1 MAPQVVHRAAITTP
15 KEAGG
20 LLRAIEGFEGFK
32 KRKPPLNFLRTFSY
46 DLESCDLLNG
56 RVRLR
61 QRFVDDPCTEDE
73 NAAFVQRST
82 FATGFGIIGT
92 IRHDAS
98 HSKYLLPSL
107 RSVAKPMSENTINA
121 ALRRLGFAQDEMT
134 GHGFRAMAATLL
146 NEMGMWNPDA
156 IERQLAHCDNNSVRR
171 AYTRGEYW
179 NERIRMMQHW
189 SDHLD
194 LLQGGVKGSKGRV

>member
-1 MAPQVVHRAAITTP
+1 MAEFDFDNALWTIPAQKMKMRRSHSV
-15 KEAGG
+15 
-20 LLRAIEGFEGFK
+20 
-32 KRKPPLNFLRTFSY
+32 PLS
-46 DLESCDLLNG
+46 
-56 RVRLR
+56 R
-61 QRFVDDPCTEDE
+61 QALV
-73 NAAFVQRST
+73 
-82 FATGFGIIGT
+82 IIGT

-98 HSKYLLPSL
+98 HSKYLFPSL

-134 GHGFRAMAATLL
+134 GQGFRAMAATLL

-156 IERQLAHCDNNSVRR
+156 IERQLAHSDNNSVRR